1 MAANDSASQTGTDLI
16 ATNVLA
22 TVNGTAVTGI
32 EVQRSKVGYGVD
44 GDYRDVSTGYPLP
57 AATPSVTVT
66 GTITAANT
74 TPDTGAGTAGS
85 SVVLTVPDN
94 HTSWA
99 AQLTGTFS
107 AGTTLTFQASMDGTT
122 WFYTNVRR
130 NPNTVG
136 LNELQ
141 SLTSTDVV
149 GGAAP
154 AGGNPSLWKGTVGA
168 MTYVR
173 VTATSYTGAD
183 SVAVRLTSSAGVSG
197 VFLLAA
203 IPQPENTTSTVTS
216 VAASATSVTLITA
229 NVNRKGLILHNG
241 SSSATAYVRLGA
253 TAATNAGGGHT
264 FDMGPSIMWEAPF
277 NYAGEVRA
285 VWATATGFMNITE
298 II

>member
-1 MAANDSASQTGTDLI
+1 MAENTTQTGNATI
-16 ATNVLA
+16 AADDVTTLNGAASAGVLVQRMKP
-22 TVNGTAVTGI
+22 TYGDDGTA
-32 EVQRSKVGYGVD
+32 
-44 GDYRDVSTGYPLP
+44 RDVSTAYPLP
-57 AATPSVTVT
+57 ASTPSITTT

-99 AQLTGTFS
+99 ATISGTFS

-122 WFYTNVRR
+122 WFYTNARR

-141 SLTSTDVV
+141 SLTSTDVI

-154 AGGNPSLWKGTVGA
+154 AGGNPSLWKGTNGS

-173 VTATSYTGAD
+173 VTATSYTAAD
-183 SVAVRLTSSAGVSG
+183 SVMVRLTSSAGVSG

-203 IPQPENTTSTVTS
+203 IPQPANTTATVTT
-216 VAASATSVTLITA
+216 VAATATSTTLITA

-241 SSSATAYVRLGA
+241 SSSSTAYVRLGA
-253 TAATNAGGGHT
+253 AVATNAGGGHT
-264 FDMGPSIMWEAPF
+264 FDMGPSIMWESPF
-277 NYAGEVRA
+277 NYTGEVRA

-298 II
+298 IT